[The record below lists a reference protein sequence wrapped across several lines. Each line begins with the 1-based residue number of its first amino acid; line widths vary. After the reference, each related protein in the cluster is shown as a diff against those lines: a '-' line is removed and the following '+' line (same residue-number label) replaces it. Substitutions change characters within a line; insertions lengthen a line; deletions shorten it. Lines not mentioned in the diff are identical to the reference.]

1 MKSRLEPLEVNR
13 ENPFLH
19 CKLDRQKYAEVLTQV
34 VDTYTQGCVLAING
48 EWGSGKT
55 TFMSMW
61 KQMLKNR
68 GFTALYFNVWEH
80 DFVSDPLIGLVAELK
95 SQLKV
100 KDSTNQIEK
109 IIEASEKILRGALP
123 SLLGHFAEKIV
134 GKGFAE
140 VAKDTFSST
149 IHLFAKEVE
158 IYEEQCSSISEFK
171 QTLSELVEF
180 CSNGKPLI
188 FIVDELDRCNPFYA
202 VKVLERIKHL
212 FMIPNVVFVLSIDK
226 KQLCSSIKGYYGS
239 ESINADEYLKRFID
253 IEYLLPQPD
262 VEKFVEYLYEVYDF
276 GVFFNHPERMKS
288 ARVNRERE
296 CFEKMSKYLFTDLHM
311 NLRQMERAYSHIRLV
326 IETFGTNSYINPEII
341 LILYYIRMRDCDSYT
356 KIKNKQLTIENLVSL
371 IENLLPNS
379 FFASENSSSDY
390 KVRFVTYSVGLFLS
404 CYTLNRNGYPI
415 YTLLNK
421 TKDALLFNCK
431 VIDVKMLLEAI
442 KFYERQGFDSCVF
455 DLSLLIEHIE
465 LLFLL
470 RAD

>member
-180 CSNGKPLI
+180 CSNGKP
-188 FIVDELDRCNPFYA
+188 
-202 VKVLERIKHL
+202 
-212 FMIPNVVFVLSIDK
+212 
-226 KQLCSSIKGYYGS
+226 
-239 ESINADEYLKRFID
+239 
-253 IEYLLPQPD
+253 
-262 VEKFVEYLYEVYDF
+262 
-276 GVFFNHPERMKS
+276 
-288 ARVNRERE
+288 
-296 CFEKMSKYLFTDLHM
+296 
-311 NLRQMERAYSHIRLV
+311 
-326 IETFGTNSYINPEII
+326 
-341 LILYYIRMRDCDSYT
+341 
-356 KIKNKQLTIENLVSL
+356 
-371 IENLLPNS
+371 
-379 FFASENSSSDY
+379 
-390 KVRFVTYSVGLFLS
+390 
-404 CYTLNRNGYPI
+404 
-415 YTLLNK
+415 
-421 TKDALLFNCK
+421 
-431 VIDVKMLLEAI
+431 
-442 KFYERQGFDSCVF
+442 
-455 DLSLLIEHIE
+455 
-465 LLFLL
+465 
-470 RAD
+470 